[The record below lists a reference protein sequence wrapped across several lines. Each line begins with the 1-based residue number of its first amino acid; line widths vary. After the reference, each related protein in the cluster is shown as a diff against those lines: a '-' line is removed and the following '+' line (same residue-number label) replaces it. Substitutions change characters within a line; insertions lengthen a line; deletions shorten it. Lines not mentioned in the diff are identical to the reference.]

1 MLPNQR
7 RPIGA
12 VLSAASHNGHTS
24 VASPLSAAST
34 QVVSHCGLDR
44 EFDGRPA
51 VLPWQIRNS
60 RRKFLILATIHENVA
75 RQDLGSARP
84 VASILPRS
92 SVPGP
97 VVTKRLTF
105 KPQFRNSTAMAPV
118 T

>member
-12 VLSAASHNGHTS
+12 VLSAAIHNGPMS
-24 VASPLSAAST
+24 VASPLSAASKPLGPRIVMAGGGAAVANKKFPS
-34 QVVSHCGLDR
+34 QISH
-44 EFDGRPA
+44 
-51 VLPWQIRNS
+51 
-60 RRKFLILATIHENVA
+60 LATIHENVA
-75 RQDLGSARP
+75 RRDLGSARP